1 MARQQGWLALILA
14 LAIAAAALL
23 IQFPLQLG
31 LDLRGGSQLSLQVM
45 PAGDITRVQAEQLEA
60 VKEVL
65 DRRINGLGVAESTL
79 QTVGDDQL
87 VLQLPGEQDPSRA
100 ARVLGTTALLEFR
113 AQKPGTEEEMRSLLA
128 LKRQAQAV
136 LARRRRQPT
145 QTAEQPSSAQPAGAG
160 AESATESGLG
170 DEALGRALRQLG
182 VDVPPGTGETRQLE
196 LLLDAVNTR
205 IVTLYEPAALTGKE
219 LVSAGRQQQ
228 QTGTGWDVT
237 LNFTREGG
245 DGFARLTQSIAGSG
259 RLLGIVL
266 DGRSISE
273 ASVGPEFQAA
283 GITGGAASITGNFTA
298 EEARDLEVQLRG
310 GSLPL
315 PVKVIEVRTVGPS
328 LGAENV
334 RTSLQAALMGLV
346 LVAVFMVLVY
356 RLAGVVAVLA
366 LALYALFNLAVYALI
381 PVTLTLPGIA
391 GFILSLGMAVD
402 ANVLIFERIKE
413 ELREGNTLIRSI
425 DAGFTQAL
433 SSILDGQITTLI
445 SCLALF
451 ILGTGLVK
459 GFAVTLGI
467 GVLLSLFSALT
478 CTRVLLRLLM
488 SYPALRRPTNFIARA
503 ELPAAAS

>member
-1 MARQQGWLALILA
+1 MARQQGWFALILA
-14 LAIAAAALL
+14 LAIAAGALL
-23 IQFPLQLG
+23 ASFPLQLG
-31 LDLRGGSQLSLQVM
+31 LDLRGGSQLTLQVL
-45 PAGDITRVQAEQLEA
+45 PAGEVKSVQKEQLDA

-100 ARVLGTTALLEFR
+100 AAVLGTTALLEFR
-113 AQKPGTEEEMRSLLA
+113 AQKPGTEQQMQGLLR

-136 LARRRRQPT
+136 LNQKKAK
-145 QTAEQPSSAQPAGAG
+145 TAESEGPGQSEPAQPQVNLK
-160 AESATESGLG
+160 AEELAASLASLG
-170 DEALGRALRQLG
+170 IE
-182 VDVPPGTGETRQLE
+182 VPPGSSEVDQLD
-196 LLLDAVNTR
+196 LLLKAVNTR
-205 IVTLYEPAALTGKE
+205 IVDLYEPAQLTGKD
-219 LVSAGRQQQ
+219 LTTAGRQQQ

-237 LNFTREGG
+237 LSFNREGG
-245 DGFARLTQSIAGSG
+245 VKFAQLTQGIAGSD

-273 ASVGPEFQAA
+273 ASVGPEFKAA
-283 GITGGAASITGNFTA
+283 GISGGSASITGNFTA
-298 EEARDLEVQLRG
+298 DEARDLEVQLRG

-315 PVKVIEVRTVGPS
+315 PVKIVEVRTVGPS
-328 LGAENV
+328 LGADNI
-334 RTSLQAALMGLV
+334 RTSLVAGLSGLF
-346 LVAVFMVLVY
+346 LVAVFMLVVY

-366 LALYALFNLAVYALI
+366 LSLYGLFNLAAYALI

-413 ELREGNTLIRSI
+413 ELRSGNTLIRSI
-425 DAGFTQAL
+425 DTGFSLAF
-433 SSILDGQITTLI
+433 SSILDGQVTTLI
-445 SCLALF
+445 SCVALF
-451 ILGTGLVK
+451 ALGTGFVK

-478 CTRVLLRLLM
+478 CTRTLLRVLM
-488 SYPALRRPTNFIARA
+488 SYPALRRISYFIPLSQRSEGIA
-503 ELPAAAS
+503 